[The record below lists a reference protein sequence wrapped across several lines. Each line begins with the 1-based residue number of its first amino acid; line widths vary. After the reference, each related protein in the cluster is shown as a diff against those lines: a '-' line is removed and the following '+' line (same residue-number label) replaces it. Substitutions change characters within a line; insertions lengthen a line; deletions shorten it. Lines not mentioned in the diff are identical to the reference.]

1 MVDSVF
7 HNLTRRDALRLS
19 LIAGLGAAGIGCST
33 SEADRRREAF
43 KNREPLPD
51 PHQPMAPSPTYA
63 ERYPAPTADPWTGKV
78 IPRSSWTNEP
88 PITRLADPM
97 RGVSRITIHHDGM
110 SPFYDTDQ
118 ASAEHRIE
126 LIRRSH
132 LGRGWADIGYHYVV
146 DPAGRIYSARPIAL
160 QGAHVKYN
168 NEHNLG
174 VMVLGNYESQ
184 QLTPAARSALASFV
198 ASRMDVYEVQT
209 KRVLTHQ
216 EIRPTACPGRSL
228 QDFMIQTR
236 RHGGALA

>member
-1 MVDSVF
+1 VLHD
-7 HNLTRRDALRLS
+7 LTRRDALRLS

-33 SEADRRREAF
+33 TEADRRREAF

-63 ERYPAPTADPWTGKV
+63 DRYPAPTSDPWLGRV
-78 IPRSSWTNEP
+78 IPRSAWTNEP

-97 RGVSRITIHHDGM
+97 RGISRITVHHDGM
-110 SPFYDTDQ
+110 SPFYATDQ
-118 ASAEHRIE
+118 ASAAHRIE

-132 LGRGWADIGYHYVV
+132 LGRGWADIGYHYVI
-146 DPAGRIYSARPIAL
+146 DPAGRIYSARPLAL

-174 VMVLGNYESQ
+174 VMVLGNYERQ
-184 QLTPAARSALASFV
+184 QPTGATKRTLAAFV
-198 ASRMDVYEVQT
+198 GSRMELYKVPT
-209 KRVLTHQ
+209 GRVFTHQ

-228 QDFMIQTR
+228 QGFMVQTR
-236 RHGGALA
+236 RRGGALA